1 MSDARRYLEQVSKL
15 DKLIANKIKEIE
27 QWRSIAEG
35 TSTGSNGDRVQASVS
50 LYKMEDAVIHIVEM
64 EEQANKMIDRC
75 TYMKQDAIS
84 LIEMIEDATMYDL
97 MHKRYIE
104 GIPLTEVADMCGL
117 SWDSTKR
124 KHKKALRIVQE
135 IMNEREKGIDGIRE

>member
-1 MSDARRYLEQVSKL
+1 
-15 DKLIANKIKEIE
+15 
-27 QWRSIAEG
+27 
-35 TSTGSNGDRVQASVS
+35 
-50 LYKMEDAVIHIVEM
+50 MEDAVIHIVEM

-135 IMNEREKGIDGIRE
+135 IMNEREKRVARERESSD